1 MPATLKT
8 GPLLTARRT
17 SGRPAADLLHDARAQ
32 ERAARI
38 SDAIASYEAAIAASE
53 GAGEP
58 AVLAEA
64 LRRLA
69 VIRHHRNESDEA
81 RRLCH
86 ASYTVAHATGNDLL
100 AAEALNT
107 LGGIDL
113 ETDAVADARRHFL
126 RALELGG
133 HSRELCAR
141 AEQNLGIL
149 ANIQGDFDEAVAR
162 YGRSLEAYCQSNDDH
177 GRAIAYHNLGMASAD
192 RAQYDEAE
200 RYFRQSHEI
209 AERAG
214 DAYLGGLCRVN
225 HAKVHVARER
235 YEDARHDAEA
245 SLAVFDRL
253 GVGSAKADAYRVL
266 GMIYRETGR
275 PALADSRLK
284 SAIELAVGAGSG
296 LNEAEASRE
305 LALLYQARSEE
316 HTSEL
321 QSR

>member
-1 MPATLKT
+1 MSATLKT
-8 GPLLTARRT
+8 GPLLTGPRA
-17 SGRPAADLLHDARAQ
+17 SGRAAADLLHGARAQ

-38 SDAIASYEAAIAASE
+38 SDAIASYEGAIAAAES
-53 GAGEP
+53 AGEP
-58 AVLAEA
+58 ALLAEA

-69 VIRHHRNESDEA
+69 VIRHHRNESDQA

-86 ASYTVAHATGNDLL
+86 ASYTVAHAAGNDLL

-149 ANIQGDFDEAVAR
+149 ANIQGDLDEALAR
-162 YGRSLEAYCQSNDDH
+162 YGRSLQAYHDSNDEH

-192 RAQYDEAE
+192 RARYDEAE
-200 RYFRQSHEI
+200 CYFRQSHEI

-214 DAYLGGLCRVN
+214 DA
-225 HAKVHVARER
+225 
-235 YEDARHDAEA
+235 
-245 SLAVFDRL
+245 
-253 GVGSAKADAYRVL
+253 
-266 GMIYRETGR
+266 
-275 PALADSRLK
+275 
-284 SAIELAVGAGSG
+284 
-296 LNEAEASRE
+296 
-305 LALLYQARSEE
+305 RSEE

-321 QSR
+321 QSPDTISYA